1 MDGTTGASDQSVPH
15 RSWSATDEVPVV
27 SSHARAVRRADVAA
41 LAILLPVFLAAI
53 ALVPPIFRRGE
64 AREGLVVQ
72 SLVAGGGWIV
82 PRREGVLASKPPLY
96 HWLAAGVA
104 RVAGESDW
112 AVRTPSALG
121 AWAMVM
127 ATFVAGLAL
136 FDRRRAWLA
145 VGMLLSMAGFWRPAL
160 EARVDMVFAAAIAVA
175 LAGLASWRASGR
187 AGGRA
192 ALYLGIAAAALTKG
206 PAGVVLVSAI
216 VVAAHLREPRL
227 LKDLWAPWPALA
239 SAALVAGWYGL
250 AYRTAGAE
258 FVAVQIVHENVSR
271 AVGFGSFARQRH
283 AHPLKLVG
291 AFVTWCLPW
300 NLTLVTGWQRPSTW
314 TTRFLH
320 AWWIVTL
327 ALFTIAAGK
336 RGVYLLPL
344 YPAIALLAADELD
357 ARLGDRRW
365 LAPTLAALAFVG
377 AVVGVGTLWS
387 ESAHSALRPFVETVR
402 ASVPPDA
409 RLGVRGAVVE
419 NDRLVLAY
427 RLHRA
432 IPRVPPDDPEPPFLV
447 VPRGTRAT
455 LVADCTPRATSAALV
470 LVACPASDADERR

>member
-1 MDGTTGASDQSVPH
+1 MEGTTRSSHESVPD
-15 RSWSATDEVPVV
+15 RSWSATDDVPVA
-27 SSHARAVRRADVAA
+27 SSHAGAVRRADGVA

-53 ALVPPIFRRGE
+53 ALVPPVFRRGE

-96 HWLAAGVA
+96 HWIAAGAA
-104 RVAGESDW
+104 RVVGESDW
-112 AVRTPSALG
+112 TVRIPSALG
-121 AWAMVM
+121 AWTMVL
-127 ATFVAGLAL
+127 ATFVAGMAL

-145 VGMLLSMAGFWRPAL
+145 VGTLLSMAGFWRPAL
-160 EARVDMVFAAAIAVA
+160 EARVDMVFAATIAVA

-187 AGGRA
+187 TSGRA

-216 VVAAHLREPRL
+216 VVASHLREPRL

-250 AYRTAGAE
+250 AYRSAGAE

-271 AVGFGSFARQRH
+271 AVGFGSFARQRQI
-283 AHPLKLVG
+283 HPLKLVG
-291 AFVTWCLPW
+291 SFVTWCLPW
-300 NLTLVTGWQRPSTW
+300 NLTLVTGWRRPSTW

-320 AWWIVTL
+320 AWWMVTL

-357 ARLGDRRW
+357 ARLSDRRW
-365 LAPTLAALAFVG
+365 LAPVLAGLALVG
-377 AVVGVGTLWS
+377 VVVGVGTLWS
-387 ESAHSALRPFVETVR
+387 ESSHSPLRPFVETVR
-402 ASVPPDA
+402 ASVPPGA
-409 RLGVRGAVVE
+409 RVGVRGAVVE

-432 IPRVPPDDPEPPFLV
+432 ISRVPPDDPEPPFLV
-447 VPRGTRAT
+447 VPRGTQTT
-455 LVADCTPRATSAALV
+455 LAADCSPLATSASLV
-470 LVACPASDADERR
+470 LVACPASGADERG

>member
-1 MDGTTGASDQSVPH
+1 MEVRSSASDESVPD
-15 RSWSATDEVPVV
+15 RSWSANDDVPVV
-27 SSHARAVRRADVAA
+27 SSHARALQRADVAA
-41 LAILLPVFLAAI
+41 LAILLPFFLAAI
-53 ALVPPIFRRGE
+53 ALVPPVFRRGE

-96 HWLAAGVA
+96 HWIAASAA

-112 AVRTPSALG
+112 AVRIPSALG
-121 AWAMVM
+121 AWTMAL

-145 VGMLLSMAGFWRPAL
+145 VGTLLSMAGFWRPAL
-160 EARVDMVFAAAIAVA
+160 EARVDMLFAAAIAVA
-175 LAGLASWRASGR
+175 LAGLASWRATGR
-187 AGGRA
+187 TSGRA
-192 ALYLGIAAAALTKG
+192 ALYLGIAAASLTKG

-216 VVAAHLREPRL
+216 VVASHLREPRL

-239 SAALVAGWYGL
+239 SAAFVTGWYGL

-271 AVGFGSFARQRH
+271 AVGFGSFARQRQV
-283 AHPLKLVG
+283 HPLKLVG

-300 NLTLVTGWQRPSTW
+300 NLTLVTGWRRPSTW

-320 AWWIVTL
+320 AWWMVTL

-357 ARLGDRRW
+357 ARLGARRW
-365 LAPTLAALAFVG
+365 LAPGLAALALVG
-377 AVVGVGTLWS
+377 VVVGVGALWN
-387 ESAHSALRPFVETVR
+387 ESAHSPLGPFVETVL
-402 ASVPPDA
+402 ASVPPGA
-409 RLGVRGAVVE
+409 RVGVRGAVVE

-427 RLHRA
+427 RLRRA
-432 IPRVPPDDPEPPFLV
+432 IPRVPRDDAEPPFLV
-447 VPRGTRAT
+447 VPRGRQAK
-455 LVADCTPRATSAALV
+455 LAADCSPLATSARLA
-470 LVACPASDADERR
+470 LVACPASAVDERS